1 MLEMTCN
8 NHFLTHPFNP
18 AHPLVPITI
27 WPPKPDRWGQT
38 IGHTLLSR
46 ILPPMTNIGQQVQL
60 EVYGSA
66 AQGKRID
73 LPFSYEEWEAR
84 AKAALPETA
93 YWYIAGGSGGE
104 STMRANRE
112 AFERVRLRHRVLND
126 VSTRDISTKILGTKI
141 PAPFLLAPIGV
152 QGIMHADG
160 ERVPARAAAATG
172 IPFILSTV
180 SSITIEEIAGIMGN
194 SPRWF
199 QLYPARSR
207 EVAGSMISRVEA
219 AGYSAIV
226 VTLDTAVLGWREQ
239 DLRLGYLPFLEGKGI
254 ANYLSDPVFRSTL
267 AKPPEEDPRTA
278 IMQFLGMFTNPG
290 FTWDDVDWLRS
301 RTKLPILLKGLVHPD
316 DVRMAIDHGVDG
328 VVISNHGGRQ
338 LDGGIGT
345 LDALPSIVD
354 AVHDRIPLLIDS
366 GVRHGA
372 DVIKALAL
380 GAKGVLLGRPY
391 AYAMASHGDE
401 GVMHLLRSMMA
412 EIDLQLALCGLTSID
427 AVGRSLVAD

>member
-1 MLEMTCN
+1 
-8 NHFLTHPFNP
+8 
-18 AHPLVPITI
+18 
-27 WPPKPDRWGQT
+27 
-38 IGHTLLSR
+38 
-46 ILPPMTNIGQQVQL
+46 MTNIGQQVQL
-60 EVYGSA
+60 EVYSSA
-66 AQGKRID
+66 VQGKRID
-73 LPFSYEEWEAR
+73 LPFSFEEWEAR

-93 YWYIAGGSGGE
+93 YWYIAGGAGSGE
-104 STMRANRE
+104 TMRANRA
-112 AFERVRLRHRVLND
+112 AFERVKLRPRVLND
-126 VSTRDISTKILGTKI
+126 VSTREISTEILGKKI

-152 QGIMHADG
+152 QGIMHPDG

-172 IPFILSTV
+172 VPFILSTV
-180 SSITIEEIAGIMGN
+180 SSVTIEEIAAIMGK

-207 EVAGSMISRVEA
+207 EIASSMVSRVEA

-226 VTLDTAVLGWREQ
+226 VTLDTPVLGWREQ

-254 ANYLSDPVFRSTL
+254 VNYLSDPVFRSSL
-267 AKPPEEDPRTA
+267 AKSPEEDPRAA
-278 IMQFLGMFTNPG
+278 IMQFLGVFTNPG
-290 FTWDDVDWLRS
+290 FGWNDVDWLRS
-301 RTKLPILLKGLVHPD
+301 RTKLPILLKGLVHPGD
-316 DVRMAIDHGVDG
+316 ARKAIDHGVDG
-328 VVISNHGGRQ
+328 VVVSNHGGRQ

-345 LDALPSIVD
+345 LDALPSMVD
-354 AVHDRIPLLIDS
+354 AVDGRIPLLIDS

-401 GVMHLLRSMMA
+401 GVVHLIRSMMA

-427 AVGRSLVAD
+427 GVSRSLLAD